1 MGIIMPIMGI
11 SSKPLSKSKKPKTAK
26 PRSTT
31 NVSAATG
38 AAKPLRARE
47 ASAGYHVNSPPVP
60 VGALA
65 NALFTNT
72 QQRVLGLLFGQP
84 DRSYFANEIIL
95 RAGSGSGAVQ
105 RELARLEAS
114 GLVTVRRVGNQK
126 HFQANPA
133 SPIFEPLRHI
143 VQSTVGLAGPI
154 QRALAPL
161 AGGIRAAF
169 IYGSVA
175 KKRDT
180 ATSDIDL
187 MVISD
192 HLSYADLFG
201 ALESAIERLG
211 RTVNPTVLS
220 EREFAKRVKAGEAF
234 ITRVIA
240 QPKIWLIGST
250 HDLGI

>member
-1 MGIIMPIMGI
+1 MGI
-11 SSKPLSKSKKPKTAK
+11 SSKP
-26 PRSTT
+26 RSTK
-31 NVSAATG
+31 NATAVPN

-47 ASAGYHVNSPPVP
+47 ASAGYLVNSSSMPT
-60 VGALA
+60 GALA

-133 SPIFEPLRHI
+133 SPIFEPLRQI
-143 VQSTVGLAGPI
+143 VQRTVGLAGPI
-154 QRALAPL
+154 QLALAPL
-161 AGGIRAAF
+161 ADRIRAAF

-175 KKRDT
+175 KKQDT
-180 ATSDIDL
+180 AASDIDL

-201 ALESAIERLG
+201 GLESAIEQLG

-220 EREFAKRVKAGEAF
+220 EKEFAKRVKAGEAF

-240 QPKIWLIGST
+240 QPKIWLFGNG